1 MKLIT
6 NILSLYILLLAT
18 LPCADEAGWCV
29 FDVESTIGVELHQS
43 GNHDH
48 KNDCSDHCSPLCTC
62 SCCQITVRT
71 PAKIHL
77 GITPPVIS
85 FSDPSSL
92 ESLLKDLTS
101 LDDIWQP
108 PKSLV

>member
-1 MKLIT
+1 MKWIST
-6 NILSLYILLLAT
+6 ILSIYIFILAT

-29 FDVESTIGVELHQS
+29 FDVESTIGVELHAG

-48 KNDCSDHCSPLCTC
+48 KNDYSDHCSPLCTC

-71 PAKIHL
+71 PTKINL
-77 GITPPVIS
+77 DISPATIS

-92 ESLLKDLTS
+92 ESSLKDLTS
-101 LDDIWQP
+101 LNDIWQP
-108 PKSLV
+108 PKSMG